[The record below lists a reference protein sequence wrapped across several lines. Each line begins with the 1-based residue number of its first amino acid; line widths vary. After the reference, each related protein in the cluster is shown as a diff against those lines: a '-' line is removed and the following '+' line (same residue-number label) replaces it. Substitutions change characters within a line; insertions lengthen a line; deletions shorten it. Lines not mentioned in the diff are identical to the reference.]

1 MSRVLVIDDS
11 PMLVE
16 LTVRA
21 LSAAGYHATG
31 ATDLASL
38 EVKLSEG
45 PFALILMDV
54 NMPEMFGDDVVEYLR
69 TQKKVTSKLV
79 LYSDISEEE
88 LAAKTRLSGADAYIL
103 KGGGLEAVIGGIMR
117 ILGPPPPTVSARPG
131 LAPGAAAP
139 RAAPSST
146 AQRPAPGAPVARP
159 PGPLA
164 ARPPAPPGAA
174 PGGAVGAP
182 RTVGA
187 APAQSPGPRVPVAG
201 QPAAP
206 RPAAPA
212 PVAGAPM
219 APRTPLTGQAL
230 PPRPGTPAPGS
241 PLATP
246 TAPRAPVAGQMAPP
260 RPATAGGAPSPA
272 HPAMAPRPP
281 GAATAAPGPTR
292 PAAPAPGAAPTP
304 AVPMARAPG
313 APAPT
318 PVRAPPTAPP
328 AHAPALSPAP
338 VAQHAP
344 AVASTPPAPAPAA
357 PPAPGPSAPAVSS
370 GGFPSAAKMTA
381 AGGRKPR
388 ILIVDDSEMTA
399 RIIEADLV
407 SKGFEVHIADS
418 ADKATK
424 IILKKQTRPDL
435 VLLDVRMPNVNGEQF
450 CRFIKSNSLF
460 KGIKVLLCSGE
471 NIEELQRICREAGAD
486 GYVPKDAVLGNLV
499 AKEFNPVAPG
509 AE

>member
-38 EVKLSEG
+38 EVKLAEG

-69 TQKKVTSKLV
+69 TQKKVTAKLV
-79 LYSDISEEE
+79 LYSDIAEEE
-88 LAAKTRLSGADAYIL
+88 LAAKTRQSGADAYIL

-117 ILGPPPPTVSARPG
+117 ILGAPPPASGPRPG
-131 LAPGAAAP
+131 MAPP
-139 RAAPSST
+139 RAAP
-146 AQRPAPGAPVARP
+146 APAGVRPPPGAPVARP
-159 PGPLA
+159 PAPA
-164 ARPPAPPGAA
+164 VARPLGQPGVAPGAVAGPPRAAMAPPGQA
-174 PGGAVGAP
+174 PGV
-182 RTVGA
+182 
-187 APAQSPGPRVPVAG
+187 
-201 QPAAP
+201 
-206 RPAAPA
+206 RPPL
-212 PVAGAPM
+212 AGAPM
-219 APRTPLTGQAL
+219 APRPGMPPPQA
-230 PPRPGTPAPGS
+230 GAPA
-241 PLATP
+241 
-246 TAPRAPVAGQMAPP
+246 APRAPLPGQPP
-260 RPATAGGAPSPA
+260 AARPGAPAPGA
-272 HPAMAPRPP
+272 PLAAPRPP
-281 GAATAAPGPTR
+281 GAGPMAPPRPPGAVAAANPALTPRAPGPVAAPPGQPMR
-292 PAAPAPGAAPTP
+292 PMAPGAAPAPGAPLTRPPGVPGP
-304 AVPMARAPG
+304 A
-313 APAPT
+313 
-318 PVRAPPTAPP
+318 PVRAPPPP
-328 AHAPALSPAP
+328 AAAPALSPAP

-344 AVASTPPAPAPAA
+344 PVAPPPATP
-357 PPAPGPSAPAVSS
+357 PSAPTAPAVS

-471 NIEELQRICREAGAD
+471 NVEELQRICREAGAD

-499 AKEFNPVAPG
+499 AKELNPTATS